1 MSTTRRLLI
10 ATLSAAAV
18 AAPALAAA
26 PAPALSAQ
34 DKALVEKAAAYLD
47 GLASAKGRFVQTDQ
61 RGSVSQGELYIQ
73 RPGKAR
79 FAYDPPASLLV
90 VSNGNSVRV
99 YNRKLKTFNSYPLA
113 ATPLSLFLA
122 RHIRLD
128 KGVRITRV
136 VRQPGQFTV
145 TARDAHGR
153 AGGYIQLTFAENP
166 VALREWTVMDAQ
178 GATTRVRLEGLQPAG
193 GLDPRLFVLNDPR
206 PQPGA

>member
-1 MSTTRRLLI
+1 M
-10 ATLSAAAV
+10 
-18 AAPALAAA
+18 
-26 PAPALSAQ
+26 
-34 DKALVEKAAAYLD
+34 DKAAAYLD
-47 GLASAKGRFVQTDQ
+47 GLASAKGRFTQTDA
-61 RGSVSQGELYIQ
+61 RGAVSQGELYIQ

-79 FAYDPPASLLV
+79 FAYDPPAALLV

-145 TARDAHGR
+145 TARDGSGK
-153 AGGYIQLTFAENP
+153 AGGYIQLTFADNP
-166 VALREWTVMDAQ
+166 VSLREWVVMDAQ
-178 GATTRVRLEGLQPAG
+178 GATTRVRVQGLQPAG
-193 GLDPRLFVLNDPR
+193 GLDPKLFILNDPR

>member
-1 MSTTRRLLI
+1 MTTRRFLI
-10 ATLSAAAV
+10 AALSAAIATPAF
-18 AAPALAAA
+18 AAPAAA
-26 PAPALSAQ
+26 PLSPE
-34 DKALVEKAAAYLD
+34 DKALVDKAAAYLD
-47 GLASAKGRFVQTDQ
+47 GLASAKGRFTQTDA
-61 RGSVSQGELYIQ
+61 RGAVSQGELYIQ

-79 FAYDPPASLLV
+79 FAYDPPAALLV

-145 TARDAHGR
+145 TARDGSGK
-153 AGGYIQLTFAENP
+153 AGGYIQLTFADNP
-166 VALREWTVMDAQ
+166 VSLREWVVMDAQ
-178 GATTRVRLEGLQPAG
+178 GATTRVRVQGLQPAG
-193 GLDPRLFVLNDPR
+193 GLDPKLFILNDPR

>member
-1 MSTTRRLLI
+1 MTTTRRILI
-10 ATLSAAAV
+10 AAMAAAV
-18 AAPALAAA
+18 ATPALAAPTA
-26 PAPALSAQ
+26 PLSPE
-34 DKALVEKAAAYLD
+34 DKALVDKAAAYLD
-47 GLASAKGRFVQTDQ
+47 GLASAKGRFVQTDA
-61 RGSVSQGELYIQ
+61 RGAVSRGELFIQ

-79 FAYDPPASLLV
+79 FAYDPPAGLLV

-122 RHIRLD
+122 RPIRLD
-128 KGVRITRV
+128 KGGRVTRV
-136 VRQPGQFTV
+136 VRQPGQFSV
-145 TARDAHGR
+145 TARDGSGK
-153 AGGYIQLTFAENP
+153 AGGWIQLTFSDSP

-178 GATTRVRLEGLQPAG
+178 GATTRVRVEGLQPAG